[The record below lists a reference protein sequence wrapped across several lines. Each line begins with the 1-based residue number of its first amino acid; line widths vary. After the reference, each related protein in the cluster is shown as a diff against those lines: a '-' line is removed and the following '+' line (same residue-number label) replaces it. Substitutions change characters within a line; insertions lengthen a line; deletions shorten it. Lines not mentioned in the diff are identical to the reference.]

1 MSTHMGGIVSCLVS
15 QSICCIGSNAI
26 SCCCKCI
33 NASSISTRI
42 GYALLFL
49 TTCILSLAAL
59 NQNVESKINTF
70 LQINCLECVGVLSV
84 YRICAASC
92 LLHFLLS
99 FVMVG
104 VESSQDPRSKLQNG
118 FWGLKLVVY
127 VLILGGSMYIPNEVF
142 IWMGKYLD
150 IPGAFLFVLV
160 QVLFILNLW
169 LYY

>member
-1 MSTHMGGIVSCLVS
+1 
-15 QSICCIGSNAI
+15 
-26 SCCCKCI
+26 
-33 NASSISTRI
+33 
-42 GYALLFL
+42 
-49 TTCILSLAAL
+49 
-59 NQNVESKINTF
+59 
-70 LQINCLECVGVLSV
+70 
-84 YRICAASC
+84 
-92 LLHFLLS
+92 
-99 FVMVG
+99 MVG